1 LDRPSLQNLARVR
14 PRPWPFALA
23 AVALLAFGF
32 RTHPA
37 LGFALAVFGLGLA
50 FHFPDLEDQQAA
62 REAERRLRD
71 DAARRRARAATPL
84 RPRGEVEVDGR
95 RRPARLLEGRA
106 EPGAELEV
114 VNEVDGELIVRRR

>member
-71 DAARRRARAATPL
+71 DAARR
-84 RPRGEVEVDGR
+84 
-95 RRPARLLEGRA
+95 PARLLEGRA